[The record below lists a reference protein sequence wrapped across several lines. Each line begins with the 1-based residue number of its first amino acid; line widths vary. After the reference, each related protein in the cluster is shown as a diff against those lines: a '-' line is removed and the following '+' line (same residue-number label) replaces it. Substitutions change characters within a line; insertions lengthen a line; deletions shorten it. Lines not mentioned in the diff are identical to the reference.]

1 MPVVVTRGPVVVRR
15 VACGEEGRHAQR
27 LLAHFTAPEMHLAPS
42 AAPPLLIPS
51 SAFLLRPQLRRMF
64 VRAEK
69 YFWTQS
75 FLV

>member
-1 MPVVVTRGPVVVRR
+1 MTR
-15 VACGEEGRHAQR
+15 AAR
-27 LLAHFTAPEMHLAPS
+27 LLFVGLHALVKKGDTPNAYLLTLQRPKCILRRGHAF
-42 AAPPLLIPS
+42 LIPS
-51 SAFLLRPQLRRMF
+51 SAFLLRPQWRRMF